1 MPVADAL
8 RAHATFVDETPNL
21 CHNLES
27 ISGEGSMKAVNGYKA
42 RPEAA
47 AQATDRALVAQS
59 KCRAQALRCM
69 RHRTSDFRR
78 QYSYFC
84 TYFGTSVSTASKPT
98 NTSEF
103 VLFLLEMQ
111 VKSSTCSG
119 T

>member
-59 KCRAQALRCM
+59 KCRAQALRCV
-69 RHRTSDFRR
+69 RHRPQNFV
-78 QYSYFC
+78 
-84 TYFGTSVSTASKPT
+84 VSIRT
-98 NTSEF
+98 F
-103 VLFLLEMQ
+103 VLLKQ
-111 VKSSTCSG
+111 VKH
-119 T
+119 